1 MRNKKLFKIT
11 KMNDNIKRTWK
22 NLIHKIEVNLHTNL
36 HFQFV
41 YYLVLG
47 LKISSHASRAQNTS
61 FPILKEANYFVRNN
75 TLNKVVV

>member
-1 MRNKKLFKIT
+1 
-11 KMNDNIKRTWK
+11 MNDNRKRTWK

-47 LKISSHASRAQNTS
+47 LKISSHASRAQKAS
-61 FPILKEANYFVRNN
+61 YKEMEGVCEFHMTR
-75 TLNKVVV
+75 L